1 MSGEQAVGFGIFPHG
16 LRIEFCQYLNY
27 IDKNGRGGE
36 IRTHDLLYPKQAR
49 YQATLRPDTGAVRLP
64 TDKRKG
70 NAEFY
75 EHLSRSQALHPKVKG
90 RNFASSLA

>member
-1 MSGEQAVGFGIFPHG
+1 
-16 LRIEFCQYLNY
+16 
-27 IDKNGRGGE
+27 
-36 IRTHDLLYPKQAR
+36 
-49 YQATLRPDTGAVRLP
+49 VRLP